1 MNEVKMLRE
10 HIRNLISN
18 VRKEQKQ
25 EYKNKIKEERTL
37 RRFIRTLIKEGE
49 DTSPSFSTGINVLKD
64 LLATIVPILADEYKN
79 LTTDPEQRKSFR
91 SHTVKAIQNLLA
103 PESMLRKAADQAKA
117 ASAAAP
123 VAPVQTAAVPPV
135 EGEEESLTEQEE
147 LETAEQPT
155 DPRFVDV
162 DSGLSAEK
170 PDPTDPETA
179 FEAIPGA
186 DVTGRDMAK
195 KSFRKIQKQI
205 LEAYSTLHNDK
216 DVKLFYDYLI
226 TNVKLHFDKFEDE
239 LQPTLSE
246 PTTDA
251 YEAERSQPSVVAGTA
266 TQAAAPVEEVPEE
279 EI

>member
-37 RRFIRTLIKEGE
+37 RRFVRSLIKEAE

-123 VAPVQTAAVPPV
+123 AVPAQPAVAPPV
-135 EGEEESLTEQEE
+135 EGEEESLTEQED
-147 LETAEQPT
+147 LEAGQQPT

-162 DSGLSAEK
+162 CQIATPFCRTERVSRRTRGQRHRRRGWKGRPLSH
-170 PDPTDPETA
+170 TLLVIVSLY
-179 FEAIPGA
+179 FENCGFIMN
-186 DVTGRDMAK
+186 R
-195 KSFRKIQKQI
+195 
-205 LEAYSTLHNDK
+205 
-216 DVKLFYDYLI
+216 
-226 TNVKLHFDKFEDE
+226 
-239 LQPTLSE
+239 
-246 PTTDA
+246 
-251 YEAERSQPSVVAGTA
+251 
-266 TQAAAPVEEVPEE
+266 
-279 EI
+279 

>member
-10 HIRNLISN
+10 HIRKLISN

-37 RRFIRTLIKEGE
+37 RRFVRTLIKEGE

-117 ASAAAP
+117 ASAATPAVP
-123 VAPVQTAAVPPV
+123 AQPAAVPPV
-135 EGEEESLTEQEE
+135 EGEEEALTEQED
-147 LETAEQPT
+147 LEAGQQPT

-162 DSGLSAEK
+162 DSGLSDNK

-179 FEAIPGA
+179 FETIPGA

-195 KSFRKIQKQI
+195 KAFRKIQKQI

-216 DVKLFYDYLI
+216 DVQLFYDYLI
-226 TNVKLHFDKFEDE
+226 TNIKLHFDKFEDE
-239 LQPTLSE
+239 LQPTLPE

-251 YEAERSQPSVVAGTA
+251 YEAERSQPSVAVGT
-266 TQAAAPVEEVPEE
+266 QQAPVPEEVPEE

>member
-10 HIRNLISN
+10 HIRKLISN

-37 RRFIRTLIKEGE
+37 RRFVRTLIKEGE

-117 ASAAAP
+117 ASAATP
-123 VAPVQTAAVPPV
+123 VVPAQSAAVPPV

-147 LETAEQPT
+147 LEVGQQPT

-162 DSGLSAEK
+162 DSGLSSDK

-179 FEAIPGA
+179 FETIPGA

-251 YEAERSQPSVVAGTA
+251 YEAERSQSGVVAGTP
-266 TQAAAPVEEVPEE
+266 QSPVPEEVPEE

>member
-25 EYKNKIKEERTL
+25 EYKNKIREERTL
-37 RRFIRTLIKEGE
+37 RRFIRSLIKEAE

-103 PESMLRKAADQAKA
+103 PESMLRKATDQAKA
-117 ASAAAP
+117 ASATAP
-123 VAPVQTAAVPPV
+123 AVPAQQATAPPV

-147 LETAEQPT
+147 LDTVEQPT

-162 DSGLSAEK
+162 DSGLSDDK

-179 FEAIPGA
+179 FEIIPGA

-195 KSFRKIQKQI
+195 KAFRKIQKQI

-226 TNVKLHFDKFEDE
+226 TNIKLHFDKFEDE
-239 LQPTLSE
+239 LQPTLPE

-251 YEAERSQPSVVAGTA
+251 YEAERSQPSVVAGTQA
-266 TQAAAPVEEVPEE
+266 TSAPPPEETPEE